1 MYDPVSGSTASC
13 GEWACEEGPDS
24 AKDVDAERGEGEPCA
39 LRMLEPESSR
49 DAPPSGS
56 TVPAFSVGC

>member
-13 GEWACEEGPDS
+13 GEWVCKGPGWV
-24 AKDVDAERGEGEPCA
+24 KDVDAERGEGEPCA
-39 LRMLEPESSR
+39 LRTLGPEIAR

-56 TVPAFSVGC
+56 TAPTFGGGCC